1 MTVKYKRNLGAAA
14 CRLGVAACRR
24 IDFGGVWLKKLC
36 VIVLTLAAVFVM
48 CSCSAA
54 EKVPDVITG
63 IDKNAV
69 VEYNGMNYE
78 CHITRLTDGVVSVGV
93 NSPEK
98 LSGLMFRQADGKFSV
113 SCDNLICKTDSIT
126 LPETSFPVMIIKIL
140 SSASVKENLLYCSS
154 ENGSFKFT
162 GNSNTGAYQ
171 LFTDSN
177 GNITKILDDNTGM
190 KVTFE
195 KNE

>member
-1 MTVKYKRNLGAAA
+1 M
-14 CRLGVAACRR
+14 
-24 IDFGGVWLKKLC
+24 KKLC
-36 VIVLTLAAVFVM
+36 VIVLGLAAVFVM

-63 IDKNAV
+63 IDKNAS
-69 VEYNGMNYE
+69 VEYDGMNYE

-93 NSPEK
+93 NSPEN

-126 LPETSFPVMIIKIL
+126 LPDTSFPIMIIKIL
-140 SSASVKENLLYCSS
+140 SSASVKDNLLYCSS
-154 ENGSFKFT
+154 ENGIFKFT
-162 GNSNTGAYQ
+162 GNSGIGSYQ
-171 LFTDSN
+171 LFADRE
-177 GNITKILDDNTGM
+177 GNITKIFDDNTGL

-195 KNE
+195 KNK